1 MKPATQNIEIYK
13 GDDFSIFFRI
23 REKLAN
29 GDPGSYVDLT
39 GAVGK
44 AQIRQ
49 TEDTATVAAEFTVT
63 IGDQVATPGSVL
75 CTLTGA
81 VTGALS
87 ITSPAKWDV
96 QLTHADGKV
105 RTYLAGS
112 VTLIKEVTRV

>member
-29 GDPGSYVDLT
+29 GDPGNYVDLT

-49 TEDTATVAAEFTVT
+49 NEDSTTVDAEFTVT
-63 IGDQVATPGSVL
+63 IGDQVQTPGAVL
-75 CTLTGA
+75 CELSSIQ
-81 VTGALS
+81 TGALS
-87 ITSPAKWDV
+87 ITSPGKWDV

-105 RTYLAGS
+105 RTYLAGT

>member
-1 MKPATQNIEIYK
+1 MKPATLNIEIYK
-13 GDDFSIFFRI
+13 GDDFSLFFRI

-29 GDPGSYVDLT
+29 GDPGPYLNLT
-39 GAVGK
+39 GSTGK

-63 IGDQVATPGSVL
+63 IGDQVATPGAVL
-75 CTLTGA
+75 CELSSALTGA
-81 VTGALS
+81 LT
-87 ITSPAKWDV
+87 ITNPGKWDI